1 MPATMLIRRY
11 IAAHIVKAFAAA
23 LAVLSGVMII
33 VQWLQMGSI
42 LTLRDFDLVLLALV
56 PMGRYI
62 IPVALLFSILF
73 VLERLSSESEVIAMQ
88 ACGVTKASL
97 YRPAIEFAVVCM
109 LVNLAISLYGGPLS
123 MQRIQT
129 RLITEAPKRMYAF
142 LKERD
147 FDESF
152 KGLAIYVQSVNPA
165 KRRIQ
170 GIFIEDKG
178 RDHHVI
184 TAERGAIE
192 VVGDRVMLKL
202 VNGSLYTARG
212 PIVRYVT
219 FKEYAFFLKVNFG
232 RKVGIRNWEIATQ
245 PELKAMIAQEPQ
257 VKWVKEYHNRL
268 AFPVL
273 NLILGVMG
281 VAFGVQ
287 RPRSPKFTGFVVG
300 IATIFGYYLV
310 FLLADRLVRGG
321 TLDPV
326 IGAWTP
332 DLVFCGLLAGL
343 WLWRRS
349 GFGADGNL

>member
-1 MPATMLIRRY
+1 MLIRRY
-11 IAAHIVKAFAAA
+11 IAAHIVKAFAAS

-33 VQWLQMGSI
+33 VQWLQMGSL
-42 LTLRDFDLVLLALV
+42 LTIRDFDLVLLELV

-97 YRPAIEFAVVCM
+97 YRPAIEIAVVCM

-129 RLITEAPKRMYAF
+129 RLISEAPKRMYAF

-152 KGLAIYVQSVNPA
+152 KGMTIYVQSVNPA

-170 GIFIEDKG
+170 GLFIEDKG

-192 VVGDRVMLKL
+192 VVDDRVRLKL

-232 RKVGIRNWEIATQ
+232 RQVGIRNWEIATQ
-245 PELKAMIAQEPQ
+245 PELKALIAQDPQ
-257 VKWVKEYHNRL
+257 VKWIKEYHNRL

-349 GFGADGNL
+349 GIGADGNL

>member
-1 MPATMLIRRY
+1 MPASMLIRRY
-11 IAAHIVKAFAAA
+11 IAAHIIKAFAAA

-33 VQWLQMGSI
+33 VEWIQMGRF
-42 LTLRDFDLVLLALV
+42 LTLKDFDLVLLALV

-73 VLERLSSESEVIAMQ
+73 ALERLSSDSEVIAMQ

-97 YRPAIEFAVVCM
+97 YRPAIEFAVICM
-109 LVNLAISLYGGPLS
+109 LVNLAISLYWGPLS

-129 RLITEAPKRMYAF
+129 RLITEAPRRMYAF
-142 LKERD
+142 LQERD

-170 GIFIEDKG
+170 GIFIENKG
-178 RDHHVI
+178 KDHHII
-184 TAERGAIE
+184 TAERGTIE

-202 VNGSLYTARG
+202 LNGSFYTAQG
-212 PIVRYVT
+212 PIVRYLT
-219 FKEYAFFLKVNFG
+219 FKEYTFFLNVNFG
-232 RKVGIRNWEIATQ
+232 RQIGIRSWEIATQ
-245 PELKAMIAQEPQ
+245 PELKAMIAQEPE
-257 VKWVKEYHNRL
+257 VKWIKEYHNRF
-268 AFPVL
+268 AFPIL

-287 RPRSPKFTGFVVG
+287 KPRSPKFTGFVVG

-310 FLLADRLVRGG
+310 FLLADRLVRSEK
-321 TLDPV
+321 LDPLV
-326 IGAWTP
+326 GAWLP
-332 DLVFCGLLAGL
+332 DLVFCMILAGL

-349 GFGADGNL
+349 GLSEAGNA

>member
-1 MPATMLIRRY
+1 MLIRRY
-11 IAAHIVKAFAAA
+11 IAAHILTAFLAA

-33 VQWLQMGSI
+33 VEWIQMGNI
-42 LTLRDFDLVLLALV
+42 LTLKDFDLILLALV

-73 VLERLSSESEVIAMQ
+73 VLERLSSESEIIAMQ

-97 YRPAIEFAVVCM
+97 YRPAIEFAVICM
-109 LVNLAISLYGGPLS
+109 LVNLAISLYLGPVS
-123 MQRIQT
+123 MQHIQN
-129 RLITEAPKRMYAF
+129 RLIMEAPKRMYAF

-152 KGLAIYVQSVNPA
+152 KGLAIYVQSVNAA

-170 GIFIEDKG
+170 GIFIENKG
-178 RDHHVI
+178 KDHHVI
-184 TAERGAIE
+184 TADRGSIE
-192 VVGDRVMLKL
+192 VVDDRVMLKL
-202 VNGSLYTARG
+202 LNGSLYAARG

-219 FKEYAFFLKVNFG
+219 FKEYTFFLNVNFG
-232 RKVGIRNWEIATQ
+232 RQIGIRNWEIATQ
-245 PELKAMIAQEPQ
+245 TELKAMIAKKPE
-257 VKWVKEYHNRL
+257 VKWIKEYHNRF

-281 VAFGVQ
+281 VAFGIQ
-287 RPRSPKFTGFVVG
+287 KPRSPKFTGFVVG

-321 TLDPV
+321 NLDPIV
-326 IGAWTP
+326 GAWLP
-332 DLVFCGLLAGL
+332 DFVFCVILAGL

-349 GFGADGNL
+349 GFGEDANL

>member
-1 MPATMLIRRY
+1 VPAYMIVRRY
-11 IAAHIVKAFAAA
+11 IAAHILKAFAAA

-33 VQWLQMGSI
+33 VEWIQMGSL
-42 LTLRDFDLVLLALV
+42 LTLKDFDLVLLALV

-62 IPVALLFSILF
+62 IPVALLFSILL

-97 YRPAIEFAVVCM
+97 YRPAIEFAVLCM
-109 LVNLAISLYGGPLS
+109 IVNLAISLYWGPLS
-123 MQRIQT
+123 LQRIQT
-129 RLITEAPKRMYAF
+129 RLISEAPKRMYAF

-152 KGLAIYVQSVNPA
+152 KGLAVYVQSVNPA

-170 GIFIEDKG
+170 GIFIENKG
-178 RDHHVI
+178 PDHHVI
-184 TAERGAIE
+184 TAERGSVE
-192 VVGDRVMLKL
+192 VVDGHVMLRL
-202 VNGSLYTARG
+202 LNGSLYTARG
-212 PIVRYVT
+212 PIVRYLT
-219 FKEYAFFLKVNFG
+219 FKEYTFFLKVNFG
-232 RKVGIRNWEIATQ
+232 RQIGIRNWEIATQ
-245 PELKAMIAQEPQ
+245 PELKSMIAKKPE
-257 VKWVKEYHNRL
+257 VKWIKEYHNRF

-287 RPRSPKFTGFVVG
+287 KPRSPKFTGFVVG

-321 TLDPV
+321 RLDPV
-326 IGAWTP
+326 IGAWAP

-349 GFGADGNL
+349 GLGEAGNP

>member
-1 MPATMLIRRY
+1 MPAIMLIRRY
-11 IAAHIVKAFAAA
+11 IAAHIIKAFAAA

-33 VQWLQMGSI
+33 VQWLQMGSL
-42 LTLRDFDLVLLALV
+42 LTIRDIDLVLLALV

-97 YRPAIEFAVVCM
+97 YRPAIEFALVCM
-109 LVNLAISLYGGPLS
+109 LVNLAISLYWGPMS
-123 MQRIQT
+123 MQHIQT

-142 LKERD
+142 FKERD

-152 KGLAIYVQSVNPA
+152 KGLAVYVQSVNPA

-178 RDHHVI
+178 SDHHVI

-192 VVGDRVMLKL
+192 LVDDRVMLKL
-202 VNGSLYTARG
+202 LNGSLYTARG

-219 FKEYAFFLKVNFG
+219 FKEYSFFLNVNFG
-232 RKVGIRNWEIATQ
+232 RQVGIRNWEIATQ
-245 PELKAMIAQEPQ
+245 RELKAMITGKPE
-257 VKWVKEYHNRL
+257 VKWIKEYHNRL

-321 TLDPV
+321 KLGPV
-326 IGAWTP
+326 IGAWAP

-349 GFGADGNL
+349 GLGKDVNL